1 MGNIKEFEVAW
12 RRLDPEVTGYIP
24 LSEVINLIKE
34 TPPPMGTYGTNI
46 TRMGMI
52 RFMKNLN
59 LQTGDSEFLQY
70 QDALSAFT
78 TRAMGIHVND
88 LSEETKDEVKQ
99 SLSFKGKMSMEPR
112 VRRGAQGACRWGVRW
127 QRDCGRQREITIEP
141 EAWVVD
147 RQGENLMSPRL

>member
-1 MGNIKEFEVAW
+1 MTTS
-12 RRLDPEVTGYIP
+12 RSLRLRGEGSDPEVTGYIP

-99 SLSFKGKMSMEPR
+99 SLSFKGKMSMESLGSAEAL
-112 VRRGAQGACRWGVRW
+112 RGHVDGAS
-127 QRDCGRQREITIEP
+127 DGRGI
-141 EAWVVD
+141 AVVNG
-147 RQGENLMSPRL
+147 RSRSSLKPGLSIVKESL